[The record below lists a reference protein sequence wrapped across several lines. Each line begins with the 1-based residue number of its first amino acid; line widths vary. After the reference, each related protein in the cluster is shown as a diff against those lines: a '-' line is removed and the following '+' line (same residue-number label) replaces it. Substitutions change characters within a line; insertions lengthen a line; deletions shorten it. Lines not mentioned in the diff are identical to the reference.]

1 MTAACD
7 NASQTARRALS
18 ILLVEDEQATLAAV
32 AQLLSRRGHSVTTAR
47 DVHEALEHTGHDV
60 VVTDLMLPSGS
71 GLEVLAHKKSRGERM
86 HAVVATGTP
95 SIDACRDAFKLGA
108 VEFLSKPFR
117 MDELVRAVEAAPSPL
132 AERAVEF
139 RVRHDATPQGARQ
152 AVADVVAFALRSHVG
167 AACRARIG
175 SAVAELADN
184 AWRHG
189 RAAHIDCS
197 ARFEEKDLVVVVAD
211 DGVGF
216 DAAKVQQDA
225 LADTATNG
233 LARALALAEDM
244 VVATAPGRGARG
256 TLRFTPWSG
265 ELVDESVVDLSD
277 SDWTTPETARRVLD
291 AVARDEQGVAVH
303 LTPALAVV
311 VGRLLAHGRSRA
323 AQKGLWS

>member
-1 MTAACD
+1 MAAAST
-7 NASQTARRALS
+7 NAPETARRALS

-32 AQLLSRRGHSVTTAR
+32 AQLLSRRGHAVTTAR
-47 DVHEALEHTGHDV
+47 DVHEALEHSGHDV
-60 VVTDLMLPSGS
+60 VVTDLSLPSGS
-71 GLEVLAHKKSRGERM
+71 GLEVLAHKKSRGERV

-108 VEFLSKPFR
+108 VEFLSKPYR
-117 MDELVRAVEAAPSPL
+117 LDELVRAVESAP
-132 AERAVEF
+132 AHGTDGAREF
-139 RVRHDATPQGARQ
+139 RARHAATPQGARQ
-152 AVADVVAFALRSHVG
+152 ATADVAAFALRCHVG
-167 AACRARIG
+167 AACRARLG

-197 ARFEEKDLVVVVAD
+197 ASFDGKDLVVVVAD
-211 DGVGF
+211 DGAGF
-216 DAAKVQQDA
+216 DARLLQSEA
-225 LADTATNG
+225 LDDTAANG

-244 VVATAPGRGARG
+244 VVATAPGRGTRA

-291 AVARDEQGVAVH
+291 AVAVDEQGVAVH

-311 VGRLLAHGRSRA
+311 VGRLLAHGRSR
-323 AQKGLWS
+323 QGSRS